1 MNTLPVFHP
10 KEVSPRRTQL
20 AVAHDLARKIG
31 LETRVGK
38 PGRERYADRLEQI
51 IGKRSLKGA
60 TRVER
65 NQVVRALEAELQA
78 RRGLTYA
85 ADDFSDASALEILGF

>member
-1 MNTLPVFHP
+1 MLNLTYYP
-10 KEVSPRRTQL
+10 KEVSPRKTQL
-20 AVAHDLARKIG
+20 AVAHNLARKLG

-38 PGRERYADRLEQI
+38 DRTAYEAKLTEI

-60 TRVER
+60 TRAER
-65 NQVVRALEAELQA
+65 NTVVKALEAELQA

-85 ADDFSDASALEILGF
+85 ANDYSNESCLELLG

>member
-1 MNTLPVFHP
+1 MISLPVFHP

-20 AVAHDLARKIG
+20 AVAHDLARKLG

-38 PGRERYADRLEQI
+38 DRTAYEAKLTEI
-51 IGKRSLKGA
+51 IGKRSLKSA
-60 TRVER
+60 TRHER

-78 RRGLTYA
+78 HRGLTYA
-85 ADDFSDASALEILGF
+85 ASDFSDAACEELLS